1 MTGQVELFYAPQ
13 TRATGVRV
21 LLEELGAPYKLNV
34 LNFKLGE
41 NRQPDYLAVNPSGKV
56 PALRCGDTVITE
68 QVAIF
73 IYLADLFPERGL
85 APAID
90 DPRRGPYLR
99 WFVHMASCF
108 EPALVD
114 HALKREEPPH
124 SMSPYGSYDTV
135 MENMRARLAA
145 GPYVLGE
152 QMTAVDVLWAMGL
165 RWGMAFGIVPELD
178 EFKAYTER
186 YFERPAP
193 VKVLQ
198 EDQNMAREQEDA
210 ATQAGIA

>member
-1 MTGQVELFYAPQ
+1 MTNQVELFYAPQ

-41 NRQPDYLAVNPSGKV
+41 NRQPRYLAVNPSGKV
-56 PALRCGDTVITE
+56 PALRSGDAVITE
-68 QVAIF
+68 QVAIY
-73 IYLADLFPERGL
+73 IYAADLFPEKGL
-85 APAID
+85 TPALD

-114 HALKREEPPH
+114 RALKREEPPQV
-124 SMSPYGSYDTV
+124 MSPYGSFDTV
-135 MENMRARLAA
+135 MENMRAQLAK

-152 QMTAVDVLWAMGL
+152 RMTAVDVLWAVGL
-165 RWGMAFGIVPELD
+165 RWGMMFGIVPEFD
-178 EFKAYTER
+178 EFKSFTQR

-198 EDQNMAREQEDA
+198 EDQNLAKEQEVA
-210 ATQAGIA
+210 AVQAGVD

>member
-1 MTGQVELFYAPQ
+1 MTDQVELFYAPQ

-21 LLEELGAPYKLNV
+21 LLEELDAPYKLNV

-41 NRQPDYLAVNPSGKV
+41 NRRSDYLAVNPSGKV
-56 PALRCGDTVITE
+56 PALRCGGSVITE

-73 IYLADLFPERGL
+73 VYLADLFPQKGL
-85 APAID
+85 TPSLE

-114 HALKREEPPH
+114 RALKREEPPQT
-124 SMSPYGSYDTV
+124 MSPYGSFDMV
-135 MENMRARLAA
+135 MENMRAQLAKGA
-145 GPYVLGE
+145 YVLGE
-152 QMTAVDVLWAMGL
+152 DMTAVDVLWAMGL
-165 RWGMAFGIVPELD
+165 RWGMAFGLVPEFD
-178 EFKAYTER
+178 EFTAYTDR
-186 YFERPAP
+186 YFSRPAP

-198 EDQNMAREQEDA
+198 EDQNMAKEQEDA
-210 ATQAGIA
+210 AIHAGVA